1 MRKAVIISGPT
12 ASGKTNLAYLVAQN
26 TPVALLNADSRHV
39 YKDLSIVAGK
49 DIPVEAKYD
58 PKGYYTFLN
67 THLYLFDI
75 ADATHDF
82 NVSEYITAAR
92 SVISMLPPEIT
103 PVFVGGSNF
112 YISALIE
119 PMDTVHIPA
128 NAELRKELL
137 GLSVLDLQK
146 RLQKENGRK
155 YSSMNDSDRKN
166 PRRLIRA
173 IEVALW
179 RKTDSSQEYPLPVL
193 NDFTVFHIG
202 LTAPIEHIR
211 QKVNARVDARLAQ
224 GGEDEAKSLYKKFP
238 TLSNGV
244 KSANGYKQL
253 FEYFEGNI
261 SREEAIQRWKFAEYH
276 NAKKQLTWI
285 HGDSII
291 KKYPVSDPHF
301 PDTVLH
307 DILDFVHS

>member
-12 ASGKTNLAYLVAQN
+12 ASGKTNLSYLVAQN
-26 TPVALLNADSRHV
+26 TPVALLNADSRHI
-39 YKDLSIVAGK
+39 YTDLSIVAGK
-49 DIPVEAKYD
+49 DLPAEAEYNS
-58 PKGYYTFLN
+58 KGYYTFLN
-67 THLYLFDI
+67 TNFYLLDLV
-75 ADATHDF
+75 DATHEF

-92 SVISMLPPEIT
+92 SVISTLPQEIT

-119 PMDTVHIPA
+119 PMDAVHIPA
-128 NAELRKELL
+128 NAELRKELV
-137 GLSVLDLQK
+137 GLSVLELQK
-146 RLQKENGRK
+146 RLQKDDSKK

-173 IEVALW
+173 VEVALW
-179 RKTDSSQEYPLPVL
+179 RKTDNTQIYQPPVL
-193 NDFTVFHIG
+193 NDFNIFHIG
-202 LTAPIEHIR
+202 LTAPIEYIR

-224 GGEDEAKSLYKKFP
+224 GGEEEVENLYKKFSS
-238 TLSNGV
+238 LSSGV

-253 FEYFEGNI
+253 FEYLQGNI
-261 SREEAIQRWKFAEYH
+261 TREEAIQRWKFAEYH

-285 HGDSII
+285 HGDSTI
-291 KKYPVSDPHF
+291 KKYPISDPHF